1 MGYQFAHT
9 ETYARQISR
18 LAGAGA
24 RTTRQ
29 VFAELARE
37 PGRCEH
43 VRLPSCPVVLHG
55 TSPAQAE
62 AEHDRLAAE
71 ARTPAGHRIRADLR
85 TLYTEVHSLPWPP
98 SEVDRPEVQDWLR
111 RITASRVAAIEARG
125 GRVLGVWLHVDE
137 PHIHVHLAAVAR
149 GDPQLRADRLHD
161 GRRAQAEARARGEDR
176 RGQARAYCAAMR
188 AWQDEVHRE
197 VSAVC
202 GLARVGP
209 RRRRLTRA
217 GWHAEQRA
225 LEAVAEGL
233 RRAEAALAQA
243 DQRNGAARVAQ
254 AEAARL
260 LAEAERQRALLGRA
274 AEKLAARE
282 APLAGRENRLA
293 VREEQAV
300 EKEVRLRRASG
311 LVAGVLCATR
321 QVLREHLMEHP
332 DQAVRRVA
340 RGLHDGMAAGLRAPD
355 PEAAA
360 EIIRTGWQVPRTEPT
375 LPRSP

>member
-1 MGYQFAHT
+1 
-9 ETYARQISR
+9 
-18 LAGAGA
+18 
-24 RTTRQ
+24 
-29 VFAELARE
+29 
-37 PGRCEH
+37 
-43 VRLPSCPVVLHG
+43 
-55 TSPAQAE
+55 
-62 AEHDRLAAE
+62 
-71 ARTPAGHRIRADLR
+71 
-85 TLYTEVHSLPWPP
+85 
-98 SEVDRPEVQDWLR
+98 
-111 RITASRVAAIEARG
+111 
-125 GRVLGVWLHVDE
+125 VWLHVDE

-176 RGQARAYCAAMR
+176 RSQARAYCAAMR

-260 LAEAERQRALLGRA
+260 LAEAQRLRALLGRA
-274 AEKLAARE
+274 AEKLAARGGSSGRARE
-282 APLAGRENRLA
+282 PPRGARGAGRGKGGA
-293 VREEQAV
+293 PAAS
-300 EKEVRLRRASG
+300 LRARCGRTLRNPASPPRTLYGTPGSGCAAGRAWAARRHG
-311 LVAGVLCATR
+311 RRTEGTR
-321 QVLREHLMEHP
+321 SRSRCGDHQ
-332 DQAVRRVA
+332 
-340 RGLHDGMAAGLRAPD
+340 DGMAGPQDRAHP
-355 PEAAA
+355 PKVAMN
-360 EIIRTGWQVPRTEPT
+360 GG
-375 LPRSP
+375 SF